1 MQNVDTKDFLKYLKD
16 NGYEEVRVNGSHS
29 IHKRVITDTI
39 SVPKAKKTINGCM
52 AQRIKNKIETINSIT
67 NQING

>member
-1 MQNVDTKDFLKYLKD
+1 MQNVDTKEFLKYLKD

-39 SVPKAKKTINGCM
+39 SVPIAKKTVNGCL
-52 AQRIKNKIETINSIT
+52 AQRLKNKIETVNELM
-67 NQING
+67 NKVNE